1 MNAGTHIETKSA
13 HSPAWH
19 AGGHLKP
26 WAALATAWC
35 LLNAGAWASAPKVWR
50 CDVAGHITYA
60 DQPCDKVLQPPQAAA
75 AVQRSVEAADPRTA
89 QQRREAQAAAR
100 ADEALARTL
109 QQERR
114 LRELRSPP
122 PAAAAIIGLPPD
134 PLASPEIRKASLEPR
149 ASKWQRAQTPAPSGA
164 RTSPSTPP
172 ASRRGPG

>member
-1 MNAGTHIETKSA
+1 MSA
-13 HSPAWH
+13 DNSIGATRPRGPLWH
-19 AGGHLKP
+19 AGRHLKP
-26 WAALATAWC
+26 WAALATAWY

-114 LRELRSPP
+114 LREQRSPP

-134 PLASPEIRKASLEPR
+134 PLALPEIRKASLEPR
-149 ASKWQRAQTPAPSGA
+149 TSKWQRAQTAAPSGA
-164 RTSPSTPP
+164 RTSPSTAP

>member
-1 MNAGTHIETKSA
+1 MKAGNHIETKSA
-13 HSPAWH
+13 HNPPCH
-19 AGGHLKP
+19 AGRRLKP
-26 WAALATAWC
+26 WAALATACC
-35 LLNAGAWASAPKVWR
+35 LLNAGAWASATKVWR
-50 CDVAGHITYA
+50 CDLAGHITYA
-60 DQPCDKVLQPPQAAA
+60 DQPCDKVLSPPQAAA
-75 AVQRSVEAADPRTA
+75 AVQRSVDAADPRTA

-134 PLASPEIRKASLEPR
+134 PLARPEIKKASLEPR
-149 ASKWQRAQTPAPSGA
+149 APTVPRAQTAAPSGA
-164 RTSPSTPP
+164 RTSPSTAP

>member
-1 MNAGTHIETKSA
+1 MNTGTRIETKSS
-13 HSPAWH
+13 HNPLRH
-19 AGGHLKP
+19 AVRHLKP

-35 LLNAGAWASAPKVWR
+35 LLNADAWASAPKVWR

-134 PLASPEIRKASLEPR
+134 PLAPPEIRKASLEPR
-149 ASKWQRAQTPAPSGA
+149 TSKWQRAQTAAPSGA
-164 RTSPSTPP
+164 RTSPSTAP